1 MFLSLQNKENQAYK
15 PSLVY
20 FVFSHFLGSL
30 QKNDLFVE
38 PKIFISTAHI
48 LASFL
53 LFLFMDFVQKEVSQ
67 ELGVRN
73 LPPTSFALLP
83 LRHPLPPA
91 PNLGPCSRG
100 WGRGVRWLIHPHV
113 AGQVGS
119 WGWAMDSR
127 QGWGCQGMPGPAYT
141 CPACSFPATQTLPF

>member
-53 LFLFMDFVQKEVSQ
+53 LFLFMDFVQKDTVA
-67 ELGVRN
+67 LGFLSVQ
-73 LPPTSFALLP
+73 LPVLLSSSH
-83 LRHPLPPA
+83 RA
-91 PNLGPCSRG
+91 WVGLGPQS
-100 WGRGVRWLIHPHV
+100 
-113 AGQVGS
+113 
-119 WGWAMDSR
+119 
-127 QGWGCQGMPGPAYT
+127 
-141 CPACSFPATQTLPF
+141 